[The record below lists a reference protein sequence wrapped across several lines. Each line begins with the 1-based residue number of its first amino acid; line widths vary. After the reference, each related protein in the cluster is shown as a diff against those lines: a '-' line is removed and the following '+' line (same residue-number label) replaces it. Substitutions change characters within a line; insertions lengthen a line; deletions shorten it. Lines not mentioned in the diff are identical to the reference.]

1 MECPAR
7 KVTLVH
13 GELLDQLVRRE
24 LKALKERR
32 VPQDLRDQKVQP
44 GRQAPVALVSNG
56 SQQLLQIQLHIV
68 DLVNGRSGFLKDQI
82 VFHPDRMLVVSQQS
96 G

>member
-1 MECPAR
+1 MECPVR
-7 KVTLVH
+7 KVTLAHV
-13 GELLDQLVRRE
+13 ELPGQLVQRE

-32 VPQDLRDQKVQP
+32 VPRDLRGREVQP
-44 GRQAPVALVSNG
+44 GRQVPVALVSNG
-56 SQQLLQIQLHIV
+56 SQQLLQTQLHIV
-68 DLVNGRSGFLKDQI
+68 ELVNGRSGFLKDQI